1 MKKNQTGEAQCCWKA
16 HTSVSWSACQPSAH
30 EVLGLI
36 RLMHLLMG
44 LTRLFN
50 ESVTSLT
57 CFNILTGTTL
67 HKAGRGRVGISSS
80 SSRGRGHQ
88 KHWKEYHEHCVSL
101 VMGTVHPPPSTLML
115 LKPSRK
121 SLFGEQFCAPGK
133 KSLPALCFSKT
144 PQSLVEGRWSDNKIA
159 MSDRILPTQ
168 LQMVYWPLAS
178 SLYHTDVLS
187 VSWNRHTPSCLQA
200 FGNAVLCQLYTAA

>member
-44 LTRLFN
+44 LTRMFN
-50 ESVTSLT
+50 ESVISFT

-67 HKAGRGRVGISSS
+67 HKAGRGPVGVSSS

-88 KHWKEYHEHCVSL
+88 KHWKESITNIAFPWLWDWYIHHHPHSCYWDHLENHSL
-101 VMGTVHPPPSTLML
+101 RNNFMPQATNLRL
-115 LKPSRK
+115 LCA
-121 SLFGEQFCAPGK
+121 SLKHLG
-133 KSLPALCFSKT
+133 
-144 PQSLVEGRWSDNKIA
+144 V
-159 MSDRILPTQ
+159 
-168 LQMVYWPLAS
+168 
-178 SLYHTDVLS
+178 
-187 VSWNRHTPSCLQA
+187 
-200 FGNAVLCQLYTAA
+200 